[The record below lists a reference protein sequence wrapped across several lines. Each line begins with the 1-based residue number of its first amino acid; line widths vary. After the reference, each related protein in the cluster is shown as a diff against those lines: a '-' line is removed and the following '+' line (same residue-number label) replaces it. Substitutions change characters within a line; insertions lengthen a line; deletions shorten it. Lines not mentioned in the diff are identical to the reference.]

1 MAEFKDLLIEIGTEE
16 LPPTALR
23 GLMNA
28 FHRGIIDGLGQA
40 GLEFEASKAFASPRR
55 LAVQVTA
62 LADRQPD
69 QSIERKGP
77 AVGAAYDADGNPTK
91 AAEGFAR
98 SCGVAVS
105 DLTSEATKK
114 GEWLMYRG
122 TQPGAST
129 VDLLHGIVQAAL
141 DALPIPKRMRWGA
154 GSATFVRPVHWSVAL
169 YGDAI
174 VPMTLLKTTTGRI
187 TRGHRFHAPD
197 AITLTSADEYAERLE
212 TDGYVIADLD
222 RRRARIEEQ
231 ARAAA
236 AELGGDILADEGL
249 LDEVAALVE
258 WPVVMIGSFDERF
271 LDVPAEALVS
281 SMQGHQ
287 KYFPVMDPD
296 GRLLPRFV
304 MVANLESRDP
314 NEVVRGNERVIR
326 PRLADA
332 EFFWQQ
338 DRRRSLAD
346 RVDELHSIVF
356 QDRLGTLHDKQRRVA
371 ALARTVAPAFD
382 ADPDLVERA
391 AMLGKCDLVTQMVD
405 EFPELQGIMGRYYAT
420 HDGENST
427 VAMAMEEQY
436 LPRFARDATPEG
448 AVGQVLAVADRA
460 DTLAGIFA
468 IGQGPTG
475 DKDPFA
481 LRRAGLGLVR
491 ILIERERSVS
501 LQRLLGTAAAQ
512 LPVDLQG
519 EEQVAAVSA
528 FCLERLKR
536 YYQDQG
542 IRTEVFDAVEA
553 LGIDDPIDF
562 HRRVQAC
569 AEFLQMDEAE
579 SLAAANKRVRNI
591 LRKLD
596 ETPPH
601 RVDDALFEMRE
612 ERELSGMIEPM
623 IVEVD
628 SLSAKGDYRS
638 ALQRLATVRDTVDA
652 FFDGVMVMADDD
664 AVRTN
669 RLALLNRLNTLFGR
683 VADLSRLPAE

>member
-23 GLMNA
+23 SLRDA
-28 FHRGIIDGLGQA
+28 FARGVSA
-40 GLEFEASKAFASPRR
+40 GLEEAGIGFDNMRSFASPRR
-55 LAVQVTA
+55 LAVQVTR

-69 QSIERKGP
+69 QTVERKGP
-77 AVGAAYDADGNPTK
+77 AVAAAFDTDGNPTK

-98 SCGVAVS
+98 SCGVAVA
-105 DLTSEATKK
+105 DLATESTKK

-122 TQPGAST
+122 TQEGADT
-129 VDLLHGIVQAAL
+129 VALLPDIVQAAL

-169 YGDAI
+169 YGEDV
-174 VPMTLLKTTTGRI
+174 VPMTLLETRTGRD

-197 AITLTSADEYAERLE
+197 VIELANAGEYAHRLE
-212 TDGYVIADLD
+212 QDGWVIADLD
-222 RRRARIEEQ
+222 ARRTRIEEQ

-236 AELGGDILADEGL
+236 KDLGGDILADDGL

-258 WPVVMIGSFDERF
+258 WPVVMVGGFDDRF
-271 LDVPAEALVS
+271 LDVPAEALIS

-287 KYFPVMDPD
+287 KYFPVTDNT

-314 NEVVRGNERVIR
+314 GEVVRGNERVIR

-346 RVDELHSIVF
+346 RVDDLHNIVF
-356 QDRLGTLHDKQRRVA
+356 QDKLGTLHDKQRRVA
-371 ALARTVAPAFD
+371 ALARTIAPAFG
-382 ADPDLVERA
+382 ADPDLAERA
-391 AMLGKCDLVTQMVD
+391 AMIGKCDLVTEMVD
-405 EFPELQGIMGRYYAT
+405 EFPELQGTMGRYYAT
-420 HDGENST
+420 HDGEDPA
-427 VAMAMEEQY
+427 VAAAMEEQY
-436 LPRFARDATPEG
+436 QPRFAGDVTPAG
-448 AVGQVLAVADRA
+448 AIGQVLAVADRA

-491 ILIERERSVS
+491 ILIERERPLS
-501 LQRLLGTAAAQ
+501 LHELLTRAAAQ
-512 LPVDLQG
+512 LPAGLQG
-519 EEQVAAVSA
+519 EKQVETVRS

-536 YYQDQG
+536 YYQEQG
-542 IRTEVFDAVEA
+542 IGAELFDAVDA
-553 LGIDDPIDF
+553 LGIDDPVDF
-562 HRRVQAC
+562 HRRLQAC
-569 AEFLQMDEAE
+569 AEFLKLDEAD

-596 ETPPH
+596 GAPPEA
-601 RVDDALFEMRE
+601 VDNQLLQMAE
-612 ERELSGMIEPM
+612 EQQLAEVLEPL

-628 SLSAKGDYRS
+628 DLSSRGDYRS
-638 ALQRLATVRDTVDA
+638 ALQRLATVRDPVDA
-652 FFDGVMVMADDD
+652 FFDGVMVMAEDD
-664 AVRTN
+664 AVRRN
-669 RLALLNRLNTLFGR
+669 RLALLARLNALFGR
-683 VADLSRLPAE
+683 VADLSRLPAG